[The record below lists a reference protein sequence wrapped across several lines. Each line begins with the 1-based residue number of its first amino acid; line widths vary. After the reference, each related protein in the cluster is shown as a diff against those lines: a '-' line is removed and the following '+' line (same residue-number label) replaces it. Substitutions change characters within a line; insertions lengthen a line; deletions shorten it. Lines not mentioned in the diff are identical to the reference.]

1 MLSLALGLRVWVVG
15 ICSPRVLA
23 TVCFVLLGLCRGY
36 MTPFGDT
43 NFQVRAE
50 TWASLAEH
58 HYTQPLAVAFGSSR
72 LCASL
77 GVA

>member
-1 MLSLALGLRVWVVG
+1 
-15 ICSPRVLA
+15 
-23 TVCFVLLGLCRGY
+23 